1 MMSNSILNI
10 LWKQTLHGD
19 GHAATPAEW
28 DVQVNAIYECGKGLE
43 ETLRYL
49 FHQNP
54 SLENFIEW
62 MHQGTRSESNE
73 ELLEDVL
80 STVDINF
87 FKENGYLKIQNV
99 LSDKQCEE
107 ARRAILAF
115 IGADINDATTW
126 YRDHEEMRG
135 LMLMFY
141 HHPSLE
147 VIRNSQLIRKAFEQL
162 YASKNIHKVIDKVS
176 FNPPETSTFKFKG
189 SPLHWDVSL
198 TPPIPFKL
206 QGLLY
211 LNDVSANGGAFCC
224 VPGFHNKLENWLKEL
239 PQNSNPGDEVVNQL
253 KPVPITG
260 NAGDFI
266 IWHQALPHCASP
278 NRSKS
283 PRFVQ
288 YHTYDPDNK

>member
-1 MMSNSILNI
+1 
-10 LWKQTLHGD
+10 
-19 GHAATPAEW
+19 
-28 DVQVNAIYECGKGLE
+28 
-43 ETLRYL
+43 
-49 FHQNP
+49 
-54 SLENFIEW
+54 
-62 MHQGTRSESNE
+62 MHRDIRSESNE
-73 ELLEDVL
+73 EFIEDVL
-80 STVDINF
+80 SDNDINF
-87 FKENGYLKIQNV
+87 FKENGYIIIPNL

-107 ARRAILAF
+107 ARKAILEF
-115 IGADINDATTW
+115 IGAHINDTTSW
-126 YRDHEEMRG
+126 YQDHEEMRG
-135 LMLMFY
+135 LMLMLY

-147 VIRNSQLIRKAFEQL
+147 IIRNSTLIRRAFEQL
-162 YASKNIHKVIDKVS
+162 YASKKIHNVIDKVS

-211 LNDVSANGGAFCC
+211 LNDVSEDGGAFCC

-239 PQNSNPGDEVVNQL
+239 PPNSNPGDEAINQL
-253 KPVPITG
+253 KPIPIAG

-278 NRSKS
+278 NRSKT

-288 YHTYDPDNK
+288 YHTYDPDN